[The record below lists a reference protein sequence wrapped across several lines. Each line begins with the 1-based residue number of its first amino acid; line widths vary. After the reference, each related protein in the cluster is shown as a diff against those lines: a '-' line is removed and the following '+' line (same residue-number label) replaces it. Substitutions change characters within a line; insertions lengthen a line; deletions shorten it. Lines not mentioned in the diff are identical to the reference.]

1 MGCCVRKSY
10 GTAPKWASSAF
21 MVVCSHIIGW
31 YTATYIMMVDGD
43 TFYGSLCRIHDLTTA
58 YTKHW
63 TYMRCRIIIHVYYVQ
78 LSRFLWVQSRVAR
91 QPPLASCLICWTIF
105 FVPITFSYFKPIQNR
120 ILDICRECLQYTNK
134 MVYTRQTISSRFYL
148 KTGNWNYFVNQKLNL
163 FLPNLPHRVIWYHKF
178 NRSWLIGQEMFFGI
192 AYPWYWD
199 FSFHRLF

>member
-1 MGCCVRKSY
+1 MELHQNGHHLLLWWFVH
-10 GTAPKWASSAF
+10 TSSADIPQHILWWLTVIPF
-21 MVVCSHIIGW
+21 MVHCAEFM
-31 YTATYIMMVDGD
+31 TLQLQT
-43 TFYGSLCRIHDLTTA
+43 

-78 LSRFLWVQSRVAR
+78 LSRFFWVQSRVAR